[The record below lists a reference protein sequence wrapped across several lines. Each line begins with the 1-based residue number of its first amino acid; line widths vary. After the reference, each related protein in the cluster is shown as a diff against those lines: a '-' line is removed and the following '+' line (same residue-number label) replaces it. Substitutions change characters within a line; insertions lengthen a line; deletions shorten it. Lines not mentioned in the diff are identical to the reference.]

1 MYISIGHEAVIK
13 ASELVAI
20 IDHDVY
26 CNCELNKQ
34 MKLTPT
40 ADDIQCDEGARKS
53 VVITTDQMY
62 FSPLSAATLQKRLSY
77 THRNKLNGMFD

>member
-20 IDHDVY
+20 IDYDIY
-26 CNCELNKQ
+26 CVSELDRQ

-40 ADDIQCDEGARKS
+40 ADDIQCDEEARKS

-62 FSPLSAATLQKRLSY
+62 FSPLSAATLQKRLSF
-77 THRNKLNGMFD
+77 THQNKLNGMFD

>member
-40 ADDIQCDEGARKS
+40 ADDI
-53 VVITTDQMY
+53 
-62 FSPLSAATLQKRLSY
+62 TLQKRLSY